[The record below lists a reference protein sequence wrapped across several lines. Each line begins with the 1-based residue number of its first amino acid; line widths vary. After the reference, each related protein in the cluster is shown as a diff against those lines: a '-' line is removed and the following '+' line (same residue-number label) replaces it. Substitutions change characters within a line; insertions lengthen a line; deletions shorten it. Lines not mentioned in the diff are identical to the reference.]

1 MQTFGVWKVQ
11 CTVKHAD
18 CRNIDQKK
26 ITDTLMEILIYTF
39 NYWLLFKRDF
49 LQEEASTLRRKSAD
63 FELYKNLRTVV
74 T

>member
-1 MQTFGVWKVQ
+1 
-11 CTVKHAD
+11 
-18 CRNIDQKK
+18 
-26 ITDTLMEILIYTF
+26 MEILIYTF